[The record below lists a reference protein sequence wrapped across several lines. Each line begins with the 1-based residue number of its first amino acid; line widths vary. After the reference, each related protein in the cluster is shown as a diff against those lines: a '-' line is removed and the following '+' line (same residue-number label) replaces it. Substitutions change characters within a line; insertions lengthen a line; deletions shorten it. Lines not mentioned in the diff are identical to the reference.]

1 MRYRIKQKADNIFIA
16 QCKQKFFGYWESIDN
31 VNNYVWY
38 QVEKYSYNETLEQA
52 LKVIERYKEY
62 LKSKNQYPKYYK
74 D

>member
-16 QCKQKFFGYWESIDN
+16 QCKQESFGYWESIDN
-31 VNNYVWY
+31 INNYVWY
-38 QVEKYSYNETLEQA
+38 QVEKYSHNETLEQA
-52 LKVIERYKEY
+52 FKVIERHKEY